1 MIATREQAEER
12 LRRWRLA
19 LGGGEADGTGYS
31 LSGSKPQAGRG
42 GGRGGG
48 KDRSGGGDGGEP
60 GGPDDA
66 GIDRALEALYGSE
79 RKAGLGPS
87 APSVPA
93 WLGDIRKYFPETVV
107 AMLQKDALERLDLK
121 RMLTEPELLEAMVPD
136 VSLVATLMSLRS
148 ELKGKVKETAR
159 IVVKKVV
166 DELMKR
172 LETPMRQAVGGALN
186 RASTTRR
193 PRHAEIDWPRTIR
206 ANLKHWQE
214 EYRTVIPET
223 RIGFGRRRSNL
234 KDVILLIDQ
243 SGSMAESIVY
253 SSIFGA
259 VMASVPALRTRLVLF
274 DTAVLDL
281 TDDMADPVEILFSV
295 QMGGGT
301 DINRAMAYG
310 ESRVA
315 RPQDTVMVLISDL
328 IEGGVRPELLARAQR
343 LHSAG
348 VTLVVLLALSD
359 NGAPSFDREIA
370 AALASMGI
378 PVFAC
383 TPDVFPEMMAA
394 AIRKDDMA
402 KWASG
407 LGIARAA

>member
-1 MIATREQAEER
+1 
-12 LRRWRLA
+12 
-19 LGGGEADGTGYS
+19 
-31 LSGSKPQAGRG
+31 
-42 GGRGGG
+42 
-48 KDRSGGGDGGEP
+48 
-60 GGPDDA
+60 
-66 GIDRALEALYGSE
+66 
-79 RKAGLGPS
+79 
-87 APSVPA
+87 
-93 WLGDIRKYFPETVV
+93 
-107 AMLQKDALERLDLK
+107 
-121 RMLTEPELLEAMVPD
+121 MLTEPELLEAMVPD

-159 IVVKKVV
+159 IVVRKVV

-172 LETPMRQAVGGALN
+172 LEAPMRQAVGGALN
-186 RASTTRR
+186 RSTTTRR
-193 PRHAEIDWPRTIR
+193 PRHAEIDWPRTIK
-206 ANLKHWQE
+206 ANLRHWQE
-214 EYRTVIPET
+214 EYKTVIPET
-223 RIGFGRRRSNL
+223 RLGFGRRRSNL

-259 VMASVPALRTRLVLF
+259 VMASVPALKTRLVLF

-310 ESRVA
+310 ESRVS

-328 IEGGVRPELLARAQR
+328 IECGVRPELLARAQR

-394 AIRKDDMA
+394 AIGKDDMG

-407 LGIARAA
+407 MGIARAA